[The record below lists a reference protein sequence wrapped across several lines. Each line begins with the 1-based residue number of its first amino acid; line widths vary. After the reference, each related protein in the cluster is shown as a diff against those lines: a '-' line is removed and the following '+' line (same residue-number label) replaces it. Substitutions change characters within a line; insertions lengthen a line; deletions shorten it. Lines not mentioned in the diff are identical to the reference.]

1 MRAVSTRMTLQI
13 PSAIL
18 AMSLLLPA
26 CGMTVDHDD
35 QGRKTN
41 VDIRT
46 PFGNLDVRTDVDA
59 RATGLPI
66 YPGARPLRERHDPGS
81 ANVNIGNSYF
91 GVKVV
96 AAKFEH
102 DSAPEPIVDYYKSAM
117 KKYGDVLEC
126 RGEIDFKGHDSF
138 SHPVCKER
146 RRSNEIQLV
155 AGTEQRHRLVV
166 VKPRGSGSEFSAV
179 YIETRG
185 AT

>member
-1 MRAVSTRMTLQI
+1 MKLQI
-13 PSAIL
+13 LPAVLIT
-18 AMSLLLPA
+18 SLLLPA
-26 CGMTVDHDD
+26 CGMSVDHDD
-35 QGRKTN
+35 DGGKTK
-41 VDIRT
+41 VDIHT
-46 PFGNLDVRTDVDA
+46 PFGNLDVRTDVDVA
-59 RATGLPI
+59 ATGLPV

-81 ANVNIGNSYF
+81 ANVNVGNSYF

-96 AAKFEH
+96 AAKFTR
-102 DSAPEPIVDYYKSAM
+102 DDAPEPIVDYYKSAM

-126 RGEIDFKGHDSF
+126 RGEIDFKGSDAL

-185 AT
+185 ST

>member
-1 MRAVSTRMTLQI
+1 MRLQTLSAV
-13 PSAIL
+13 L
-18 AMSLLLPA
+18 ATSLLLPA
-26 CGMTVDHDD
+26 CGMTVDRDD

-46 PFGNLDVRTDVDA
+46 PFGSLDVRTDVDA

-102 DSAPEPIVDYYKSAM
+102 DDAPEPIVDYYKSAM

-126 RGEIDFKGHDSF
+126 RGNVDFKGSDSF
-138 SHPVCKER
+138 SHPVCNER
-146 RRSNEIQLV
+146 RRSSEIHLV
-155 AGTEQRHRLVV
+155 AVTEHRHRIVV

-185 AT
+185 ST

>member
-1 MRAVSTRMTLQI
+1 MRLQTL
-13 PSAIL
+13 SAL
-18 AMSLLLPA
+18 FATSLLLPA
-26 CGMTVDHDD
+26 CGMSVDHDD
-35 QGRKTN
+35 HDRNTK
-41 VDIRT
+41 VDIHT
-46 PFGNLDVRTDVDA
+46 PFGNIDVHTDVDA
-59 RATGLPI
+59 RATGLPV

-102 DSAPEPIVDYYKSAM
+102 DDAPEPIVDYYKSAM

-126 RGEIDFKGHDSF
+126 RGEIDFTGHDTL

-146 RRSNEIQLV
+146 RRSNAIQLV

>member
-1 MRAVSTRMTLQI
+1 MKLQI
-13 PSAIL
+13 STAIL
-18 AMSLLLPA
+18 ATTLLLPG

-35 QGRKTN
+35 HGRKTN

-59 RATGLPI
+59 AATGLPV
-66 YPGARPLRERHDPGS
+66 YPGARPLRDRHDPGS
-81 ANVNIGNSYF
+81 ANVNVGNSYF

-102 DSAPEPIVDYYKSAM
+102 NDAPQPIVDYYKNAM
-117 KKYGDVLEC
+117 QKYGDVVEC
-126 RGEIDFKGHDSF
+126 HGNIDFTGSDRW
-138 SHPVCKER
+138 SHPICKER
-146 RRSNEIQLV
+146 RRSSEIQLV
-155 AGTEQRHRLVV
+155 AGTEHRHRIVV

-185 AT
+185 ST